1 MNHNSQNFS
10 IIIKKMQRKQGKKEN
25 FTIQKK
31 FHSHIL
37 TLMFRNVM
45 FFLDRNIQLEE
56 ESKNICTL

>member
-1 MNHNSQNFS
+1 
-10 IIIKKMQRKQGKKEN
+10 MQRKQGKKEN

-45 FFLDRNIQLEE
+45 FFSYKNIQLEE